1 MSPIP
6 VFMYHHVSP
15 HKGDMVSITPDVFEA
30 QMQFLNEKGYKTL
43 SADELVRFMPSDIA
57 IPNPF
62 FPSSTNIG
70 EQKRAQEKAMVVT
83 FDDGYLDN
91 YIFAFPIL
99 KRYNIKAVI
108 FVVIDWVEAASLNTV
123 RSQDL
128 GVSNNEI
135 PVPSHKEGKHLI
147 ESGRANKVVMNWD
160 MIKEMQESGLVE
172 FYSHTMSHSKCA
184 ELSDEELIR
193 ELEGSKRV
201 IEQRLSKPCLYLCW
215 PKGSYNMSSIKI
227 AKKAGYTALFTTK
240 RGIIKARSDRFCI
253 ERIVVKNSVN
263 WFKNRVRIY
272 TSPLL
277 SSIYLSVR
285 GKR

>member
-1 MSPIP
+1 MRTIP

-15 HKGDMVSITPDVFEA
+15 HKGDMVSVTPDIFEA

-43 SADELVRFMPSDIA
+43 SADELVRFMQSDIA
-57 IPNPF
+57 MPRPSFPF
-62 FPSSTNIG
+62 STNIR
-70 EQKRAQEKAMVVT
+70 EQKSTHEKAVAIT

-99 KRYNIKAVI
+99 KRYNIKVAI
-108 FVVIDWVEAASLNTV
+108 FVVIDWVEEASKGQGV
-123 RSQDL
+123 RVKGQEVIL
-128 GVSNNEI
+128 
-135 PVPSHKEGKHLI
+135 PFHHEGKELI
-147 ESGRANKVVMNWD
+147 AKGQSHKVVMNWD
-160 MIKEMQESGLVE
+160 MIKEMKESGLVE
-172 FYSHTMSHSKCA
+172 FYSHTMSHSKCS
-184 ELSDEELIR
+184 ELSDEKLIR

-201 IEQRLSKPCLYLCW
+201 LEQRLSKPCQYLCW
-215 PKGSYNMSSIKI
+215 PKGLFNISSVNI

-240 RGIIKARSDRFCI
+240 RGVTKTHSDRFCI

-272 TSPLL
+272 TNPLL
-277 SSIYLSVR
+277 SNIYLSVR

>member
-1 MSPIP
+1 MRTIP

-15 HKGDMVSITPDVFEA
+15 HKGDMVSVTPDVFES

-43 SADELVRFMPSDIA
+43 SADELVRFMQSDIA
-57 IPNPF
+57 MPRPSFPF
-62 FPSSTNIG
+62 STNIR
-70 EQKRAQEKAMVVT
+70 EQKSTHEKAVAIT

-99 KRYNIKAVI
+99 KRYNIKVAI
-108 FVVIDWVEAASLNTV
+108 FVVIDWVEEASKGQGV
-123 RSQDL
+123 RVKGQEVIL
-128 GVSNNEI
+128 PFHHEGKELI
-135 PVPSHKEGKHLI
+135 AKGQSHKVI
-147 ESGRANKVVMNWD
+147 MNWD

-172 FYSHTMSHSKCA
+172 FYSHTMSHSKCS
-184 ELSDEELIR
+184 ELSDEKLIR

-201 IEQRLSKPCLYLCW
+201 LEQRLSKPCQYLCW
-215 PKGSYNMSSIKI
+215 PKGLFNISSVNI

-240 RGIIKARSDRFCI
+240 RGVTKTHSDRFCI

-272 TSPLL
+272 TNPLL
-277 SSIYLSVR
+277 SNIYLSVR

>member
-15 HKGDMVSITPDVFEA
+15 HKGDMVSVTPDVFEA
-30 QMQFLNEKGYKTL
+30 HMKFLNEKGYKTL
-43 SADELVRFMPSDIA
+43 RAEELIRFITSDMEMPR
-57 IPNPF
+57 PF
-62 FPSSTNIG
+62 FPSSANIE
-70 EQKRAQEKAMVVT
+70 EQKGLQGNAVAIT

-108 FVVIDWVEAASLNTV
+108 FVVIDWVNAASENTV
-123 RSQDL
+123 KSCDL
-128 GVSNNEI
+128 GAVKNEMT
-135 PVPSHKEGKHLI
+135 VPSHKEGKHLI
-147 ESGRANKVVMNWD
+147 ENDNAHKVIMNWN

-172 FYSHTMSHSKCA
+172 FYSHTMSHSKCS
-184 ELSDEELIR
+184 ELSDEKLIM

-201 IEQRLSKPCLYLCW
+201 LEQRLNKPCQYLCW
-215 PKGSYNMSSIKI
+215 PKGLFNISSVNI

-240 RGIIKARSDRFCI
+240 RGVTKTHSDRFCI

-272 TSPLL
+272 TNPLL

>member
-1 MSPIP
+1 MRTIP

-15 HKGDMVSITPDVFEA
+15 HKGDMVSVTPDVFES

-43 SADELVRFMPSDIA
+43 SAEELVRFMQSDIA
-57 IPNPF
+57 MPRPSFPF
-62 FPSSTNIG
+62 SANIG
-70 EQKRAQEKAMVVT
+70 EQKGLQENAVAIT

-108 FVVIDWVEAASLNTV
+108 FVVIDWVEEASKGQGV
-123 RSQDL
+123 RVKGQEVIL
-128 GVSNNEI
+128 PFHHEGKELI
-135 PVPSHKEGKHLI
+135 AKGQSHKVI
-147 ESGRANKVVMNWD
+147 MNWD

-172 FYSHTMSHSKCA
+172 FYSHTMSHSKCS
-184 ELSDEELIR
+184 ELSDEKLIR
-193 ELEGSKRV
+193 ELEGSKKV
-201 IEQRLSKPCLYLCW
+201 IEQRLSKPCQYLCW
-215 PKGSYNMSSIKI
+215 PKGSYNISSVEI

-240 RGIIKARSDRFCI
+240 RGVIKASSDRFCI

-272 TSPLL
+272 TNSLL